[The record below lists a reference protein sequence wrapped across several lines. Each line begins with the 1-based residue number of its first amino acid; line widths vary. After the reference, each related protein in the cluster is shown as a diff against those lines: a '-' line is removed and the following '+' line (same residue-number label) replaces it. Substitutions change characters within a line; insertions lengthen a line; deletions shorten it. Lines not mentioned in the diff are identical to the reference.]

1 MTFEHKC
8 KLIEIIR
15 HINIEERKCSRQ
27 KAQEDQ
33 KKKKKERGN
42 KIAFP
47 RNKVASADGADLS
60 KRTLKKTG

>member
-1 MTFEHKC
+1 MTFGHKC

-33 KKKKKERGN
+33 NTNRGN
-42 KIAFP
+42 KIACP
-47 RNKVASADGADLS
+47 RNKVASADGAGLS
-60 KRTLKKTG
+60 KRTLEKTG

>member
-15 HINIEERKCSRQ
+15 HINIEQRKCSRQ

-33 KKKKKERGN
+33 KKRGN

>member
-1 MTFEHKC
+1 MLQAEGT
-8 KLIEIIR
+8 R
-15 HINIEERKCSRQ
+15 GP
-27 KAQEDQ
+27 

>member
-1 MTFEHKC
+1 MLQAEGT
-8 KLIEIIR
+8 R
-15 HINIEERKCSRQ
+15 GP
-27 KAQEDQ
+27 
-33 KKKKKERGN
+33 KKRGN

>member
-1 MTFEHKC
+1 MLQAEGTRGPK
-8 KLIEIIR
+8 
-15 HINIEERKCSRQ
+15 
-27 KAQEDQ
+27 